1 MVDVTAPVAPAD
13 REAGPA
19 TRRLLLCGVVAGPLF
34 VVVAFAQAFGRAGFD
49 LRRHPFSMLSLGDLG
64 WIQVLVFVVS
74 GLLFVACAVGMRR
87 ALRHRRGGTWG
98 PALIG
103 VFGVAQVGGGV
114 FVTDPALGFPP
125 GAPTGVPDSFTWPST
140 VHGIA
145 FALGMIS
152 LVAAFAVF
160 ARAFAAAGAV
170 GWSRY
175 SAASGVAFVALG
187 GLGAAVGDWRL
198 VAVAVLLGWT
208 WAALVAHRLRSPIT
222 AGAA

>member
-1 MVDVTAPVAPAD
+1 MTAPAVPGT
-13 REAGPA
+13 RGAGRA
-19 TRRLLLCGVVAGPLF
+19 TRSLLLCGVVAGPLF
-34 VVVAFAQAFGRAGFD
+34 LVVAFAQAFSRTGFD

-64 WIQVLVFVVS
+64 WMQVLDFVVAGS
-74 GLLFVACAVGMRR
+74 LFVACAVGIRR
-87 ALRHRRGGTWG
+87 VLRHRRGGTWG

-103 VFGVAQVGGGV
+103 AFGLAQIGGGV

-125 GAPTGVPDSFTWPST
+125 GTPDGVPATFSWPST

-145 FALGMIS
+145 FAVGMIS
-152 LVAAFAVF
+152 LVSAFAVF
-160 ARAFAAAGAV
+160 ARAFADVGAV

-175 SAASGVAFVALG
+175 SAATGVAFLALG
-187 GLGAAVGDWRL
+187 GLGAVAGDWRL
-198 VAVAVLLGWT
+198 VAAAVVLGWA